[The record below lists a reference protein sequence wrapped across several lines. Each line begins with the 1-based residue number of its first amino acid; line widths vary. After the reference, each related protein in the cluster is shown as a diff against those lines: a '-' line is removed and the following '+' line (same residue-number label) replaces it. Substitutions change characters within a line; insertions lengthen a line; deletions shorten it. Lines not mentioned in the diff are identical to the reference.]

1 MDEMQDYEV
10 NDILE
15 YLPFLDQPDWERT
28 RLEMYTNVQ
37 INSKKKLEPTDILQ
51 FPWDTDY
58 STHDTSISDTDI
70 SRLKDKASALSKFM
84 KNNGK

>member
-1 MDEMQDYEV
+1 MDDMQDYEV

-15 YLPFLDQPDWERT
+15 YLPFLDTPEWERA

-37 INSKKKLEPTDILQ
+37 INSKKKLEPTDILSL
-51 FPWDTDY
+51 PWDKDY
-58 STHDTSISDTDI
+58 ISHDTSISDDDV
-70 SRLKDKASALSKFM
+70 SRLKDKASALSKIM

>member
-1 MDEMQDYEV
+1 MDDLQDYEV

-15 YLPFLDQPDWERT
+15 YLPFLDKQGWERT

-37 INSKKKLEPTDILQ
+37 INSKKKLEPTDILS
-51 FPWDTDY
+51 FPWDKNY
-58 STHDTSISDTDI
+58 SKSDTEISNTDI
-70 SRLKDKASALSKFM
+70 SRLTEKASALSKII

>member
-1 MDEMQDYEV
+1 MDDLQDYEV

-15 YLPFLDQPDWERT
+15 CLPFLDVPDWERT

-51 FPWDTDY
+51 FPWE
-58 STHDTSISDTDI
+58 SGEVSDTSISDSDI
-70 SRLKDKASALSKFM
+70 SRLTDKASALSKII
-84 KNNGK
+84 KKNGK